1 MNTRLT
7 LALPDEAATLA
18 LGTQMAAVLGPGLVR
33 LEGELG
39 AGKTCLV
46 RGILRGLGHAGR
58 VKSPTYTLVEPYTTG
73 RFPVSHWDLYRL
85 GSADELDA
93 LGLRDSA
100 RDAELLLVEWPER
113 GGERLAGADLTV
125 HLDYDGDSRRAAIFA
140 GSPRGEGWLAAL
152 CATRAHM
159 PE

>member
-1 MNTRLT
+1 MNNRLT
-7 LALPDEAATLA
+7 LALPDEEATLA
-18 LGTQMAAVLGPGLVR
+18 LGAQMATVLGPGLVR

-58 VKSPTYTLVEPYTTG
+58 VKSPTYTLVEPYITA

-93 LGLRDSA
+93 LGLRDAA

-125 HLDYDGDSRRAAIFA
+125 HLEYDGDSRRAAILA

-152 CATRAHM
+152 RAARAHLS
-159 PE
+159 E